1 MEEWKDAPGFEGFYQ
16 VSNEGHFRSV
26 DRTVIMKT
34 KNGKDKPTHFKSRL
48 LKKYIENA
56 KRSNIKRIRRAWR
69 ITKKLSTSRN
79 IIYRRM
85 DM

>member
-34 KNGKDKPTHFKSRL
+34 KMVKINL
-48 LKKYIENA
+48 LI
-56 KRSNIKRIRRAWR
+56 
-69 ITKKLSTSRN
+69 LSLGF
-79 IIYRRM
+79 
-85 DM
+85 